1 MGKNHL
7 AIRADSY
14 GGDSGIVVTR
24 DSGRR
29 TSDLREFTRLNVP
42 LESTDATQYLA
53 YLDHPDGDFF
63 ILRIHEPMSKEI
75 AEEYIL
81 EEQP

>member
-42 LESTDATQYLA
+42 LESTNAIRFMVHF
-53 YLDHPDGDFF
+53 DHSDGDFF